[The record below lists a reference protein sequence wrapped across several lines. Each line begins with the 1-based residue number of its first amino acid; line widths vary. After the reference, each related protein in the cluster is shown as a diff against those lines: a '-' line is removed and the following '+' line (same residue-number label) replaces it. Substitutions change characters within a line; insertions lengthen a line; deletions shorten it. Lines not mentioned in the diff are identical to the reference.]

1 MATISTYPFLR
12 HLRSAATSH
21 VQHLGA
27 GKARHSGAGASFWFR
42 PLSAAIS
49 EVPIDDREQ
58 EVMVRVRTKDLQ
70 EVAAPGTVTYRI
82 AHPDLAASH
91 IDFSIDLTQGGWLGR
106 PLEAVG
112 ASIHG
117 ATGAAVASALNGL
130 DLANVLTLDH
140 AELGAHVTDRLVS
153 DARIASIGVEIVG
166 VRFAVLRP
174 DPSVEKALQTPARE
188 LIQQEA
194 DRATFERRAIA
205 VEHEAAVGENEL
217 ANQIEL
223 ATRQERLITQ
233 RGANERR
240 TATEAAAADSITVQA
255 MASRT
260 TALAAAKAN
269 ADRATGEAAADN
281 ERARL
286 VAHEGVS
293 SEVLMAVMAPQIAQ
307 NLPAIEHLVL
317 TPDVVTHL
325 LSAIALAVDLPVKQ
339 G

>member
-1 MATISTYPFLR
+1 MVKTTRST
-12 HLRSAATSH
+12 
-21 VQHLGA
+21 
-27 GKARHSGAGASFWFR
+27 
-42 PLSAAIS
+42 
-49 EVPIDDREQ
+49 
-58 EVMVRVRTKDLQ
+58 
-70 EVAAPGTVTYRI
+70 APGTVTYRI
-82 AHPDLAASH
+82 ANPDLAASR
-91 IDFSIDLTQGGWLGR
+91 IDFSIDLAQGGWLGR

-130 DLANVLTLDH
+130 DLASVLTLDH
-140 AELGAHVTDRLVS
+140 AELGAHVTERLVN
-153 DARIASIGVEIVG
+153 DVRIASIGVEIVG

-240 TATEAAAADSITVQA
+240 TATEAACGRLHHGPSDGQVHH
-255 MASRT
+255 
-260 TALAAAKAN
+260 
-269 ADRATGEAAADN
+269 G
-281 ERARL
+281 AR
-286 VAHEGVS
+286 GS
-293 SEVLMAVMAPQIAQ
+293 
-307 NLPAIEHLVL
+307 
-317 TPDVVTHL
+317 
-325 LSAIALAVDLPVKQ
+325 Q
-339 G
+339 GQRRPRDG